1 VVAGVDDSTTPE
13 QTSPLTDA
21 WETTLPAPAAGDA
34 VTRQRRYVLGGLLAV
49 LALLA
54 GALLADVL
62 ATVFFAITVAYLLF
76 PLREELTRRGLS
88 LWRASFLTTLLAALA
103 VLVLAAPLV
112 LVVVARV
119 DAIVAFLAALPP
131 TLSVELYGY
140 SASVTLS
147 QARTTAVSFG
157 RQLARSF
164 AVVAPVLALKLTVF
178 GMVLFALLS
187 RPADSHRGSL
197 AVVPAGYR
205 DVVQALSRRTR
216 ATLFGIYVLQAA
228 TAAGTFAVALVLF
241 FVLGY
246 PYFLTLAVL
255 AAILQFLP
263 VIGPSILIAVLA
275 VAHLAA
281 GDPTRAMLV
290 FTVGLLFVAWLP
302 DVVIRPRLSRE
313 TADLPGSLYFVG
325 FVGGL
330 LTVGT
335 VGVIAGPLVV
345 GLVVETAE
353 LLSAELNDVGVSEE

>member
-1 VVAGVDDSTTPE
+1 MARRRGSGTAPVGG
-13 QTSPLTDA
+13 
-21 WETTLPAPAAGDA
+21 WETTFIAPAAGDG
-34 VTRQRRYVLGGLLAV
+34 VTLQRRYVLGAL
-49 LALLA
+49 LALLALVA

-76 PLREELTRRGLS
+76 PLRKELTRRGFS
-88 LWRASFLTTLLAALA
+88 LWRASFVTTLVAALA
-103 VLVLAAPLV
+103 VVVLAAPPV
-112 LVVVARV
+112 LVVVTRI

-131 TLSVELYGY
+131 TLSVELYGL

-147 QARTTAVSFG
+147 QARTVAVSFG

-187 RPADSHRGSL
+187 RPADTHRATL

-228 TAAGTFAVALVLF
+228 TAVGTFAVALVLF
-241 FVLGY
+241 FLLGY

-275 VAHLAA
+275 LVHLAS
-281 GDPTRAMLV
+281 GDPSQALLV
-290 FTVGLLFVAWLP
+290 FVTGSLLVAWLP

-330 LTVGT
+330 LTVGA

-353 LLSAELNDVGVSEE
+353 LLSAELNDVHVGEE